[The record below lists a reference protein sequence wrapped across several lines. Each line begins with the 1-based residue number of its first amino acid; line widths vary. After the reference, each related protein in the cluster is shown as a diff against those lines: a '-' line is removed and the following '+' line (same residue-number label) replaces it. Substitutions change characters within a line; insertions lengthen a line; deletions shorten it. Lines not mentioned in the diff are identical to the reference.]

1 MKEEQA
7 ATSPA
12 RKFKALAKSPNAMKM
27 KKSNAISGSFL
38 AKAGWGVLSQ
48 HVNSGASGSAAV
60 ELVKTT
66 KRASWKLDWFP
77 GTYTGQLVSQILIAT
92 AMVGVSTVV
101 WGLLGGDR
109 VLGGDEASDQVVEE
123 REGLGGDQV
132 VEDREGSVNWSE
144 ASWHAWSLFVSS
156 LESDQDQKLVLVTLT
171 NSFFFP

>member
-12 RKFKALAKSPNAMKM
+12 RKFKSLAKSQSAMKM

-48 HVNSGASGSAAV
+48 HVSSGASGSAAV

-109 VLGGDEASDQVVEE
+109 VVEE
-123 REGLGGDQV
+123 
-132 VEDREGSVNWSE
+132 REGSVNWSE

>member
-1 MKEEQA
+1 MKEEYT
-7 ATSPA
+7 ATSSA
-12 RKFKALAKSPNAMKM
+12 RKFRALAKSQSAMKM

-38 AKAGWGVLSQ
+38 AKAGWGVLAQ

-109 VLGGDEASDQVVEE
+109 VVE
-123 REGLGGDQV
+123 G
-132 VEDREGSVNWSE
+132 REGSVNWSE
-144 ASWHAWSLFVSS
+144 ASWHAWSLFVSF

-171 NSFFFP
+171 NTFLFP

>member
-12 RKFKALAKSPNAMKM
+12 RKFKALARSPNAMKM

-123 REGLGGDQV
+123 REG
-132 VEDREGSVNWSE
+132 SVNWSE

-171 NSFFFP
+171 NSFLFP